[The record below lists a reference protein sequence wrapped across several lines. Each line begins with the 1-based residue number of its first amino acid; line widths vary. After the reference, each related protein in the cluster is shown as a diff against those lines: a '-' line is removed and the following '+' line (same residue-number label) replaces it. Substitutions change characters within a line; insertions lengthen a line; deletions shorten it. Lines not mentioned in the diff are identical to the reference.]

1 MAGYIGNYPTA
12 VPLTGDDLTDGIIT
26 SAKIADGTI
35 ASVDLASGVGGI
47 TQADQWRITANYT
60 KTGVG
65 TAILTSNWERNDNGF
80 SLIGTGMTE
89 SSGIFSFPTT
99 GIYMIIGQAII
110 IADGGTRAYMSLDI
124 QKTTDNSTYDTISY
138 STQNAF
144 TSSAY
149 GSPCCTAIFDVTNI
163 STHKIRMQ
171 INVESSVIVEGTTNA
186 QATGFTVIKLGDT

>member
-1 MAGYIGNYPTA
+1 MSKLETNTIDTISGSTT
-12 VPLTGDDLTDGIIT
+12 LTLG
-26 SAKIADGTI
+26 GTNATTI
-35 ASVDLASGVGGI
+35 NVSGTLQNNGSVFAQGI
-47 TQADQWRITANYT
+47 TEADQWRITANYT

-110 IADGGTRAYMSLDI
+110 VADGGTRGYMVLNI

-138 STQNAF
+138 SSQNAF
-144 TSSAY
+144 TSTAY
-149 GSPCCTAIFDVTNI
+149 GSPCCTGIFDVTNI

-171 INVESSVIVEGTTNA
+171 INVESSVIVEGNTNS
-186 QATGFTVIKLGDT
+186 QSTGFTVIKLGDT